1 MLDVHFVIL
10 GAVIGSIGTGKYLW
24 DTLRG
29 TTQPNRVT
37 WLLWATAPL
46 LAFTVELHEG
56 MGLEALMTFTVGFG
70 PLLVLVASFWSP
82 AAAWRLG
89 RLDWVCGLLSVAG
102 LVLWLVTRHGTI
114 AIWASIGADALAA
127 LPTLRKSLVAPD
139 TETAAAYAAAAVNAA
154 ITLLTVKHV
163 STAAVGF
170 PLYILVV
177 ATLEAV
183 LIAGRVGP
191 RVWAGSSAAHGGS
204 GTSSGPSAL
213 TGPSLQVHH
222 RAEPDRPAPHPT
234 A

>member
-10 GAVIGSIGTGKYLW
+10 GAVIGSIGTAKYLW
-24 DTLRG
+24 DTVRG

-46 LAFTVELHEG
+46 LAFAVELHDG
-56 MGLEALMTFTVGFG
+56 VGLQALMTFTVGFG
-70 PLLVLVASFWSP
+70 PLLILVASFWSP
-82 AAAWRLG
+82 GAAWRIG
-89 RLDWVCGLLSVAG
+89 RLDWICGLLSVAG

-127 LPTLRKSLVAPD
+127 LPTLRKSLVAPH

-154 ITLLTVKHV
+154 LTLLTVKHLT
-163 STAAVGF
+163 TAAVGF

-177 ATLEAV
+177 ATLESV

-191 RVWAGSSAAHGGS
+191 RLRAARPG
-204 GTSSGPSAL
+204 AL
-213 TGPSLQVHH
+213 TAAGGAIRQS
-222 RAEPDRPAPHPT
+222 E
-234 A
+234 